1 VIRSGGEGKGQV
13 FLAPVARKRRDGD
26 HPLRIRLAIIPIAV
40 LACWIDAAEV
50 RGQSSPPVSAPPVS
64 TGATSGTSAETER
77 QRNLDL
83 ITRQLKEQ
91 GRDEALAKAKAE
103 VTSAPAQAPA
113 QGQDIEQLKAQIALQ
128 QKQIDVLLKMTQLL
142 AEQAKKTP
150 ASAAVV
156 EQLQEQVASQEAS
169 NQRAARRD
177 QELAQAHD
185 ELVERVDSA
194 APTTPALPATLREL
208 YLPTRTNESPLS
220 IYGSAASAFDAFS
233 KQNSTFRAQTVN
245 LRPYLLLNENWLM
258 SADVSLQVSGVQ
270 LYRAQMEWFVN
281 DNLTFVAG
289 RFYSPIGFYNERLRQ
304 NWVIKTPDP
313 PLMFNQVYPQ
323 LLSFD
328 GLQVRGSRYL
338 GSTPLK
344 LEYNGFVANG
354 LSVSGSNLP
363 ASTYSNLN
371 NFNDS
376 MTDVNGAKAF
386 GGRLGLSVPE
396 LGLIGGLSGL
406 ANQAYDQSGHNLNL
420 WDVDLSWHR
429 GNWDT
434 RFELVHTDQ
443 QTPAQ
448 PIHRSGLYAQVAY
461 RDYGNPNPIVRKLEW
476 VFRFDHVQFE
486 GINIQ
491 QTGINF
497 GGPGLNYARQ
507 PLDRDRYTI
516 GVNYWFY
523 PSLVMKLAIEFN
535 QELGVPSLRDNGF
548 IGQLVWGF

>member
-1 VIRSGGEGKGQV
+1 M
-13 FLAPVARKRRDGD
+13 
-26 HPLRIRLAIIPIAV
+26 
-40 LACWIDAAEV
+40 
-50 RGQSSPPVSAPPVS
+50 
-64 TGATSGTSAETER
+64 AETR
-77 QRNLDL
+77 R
-83 ITRQLKEQ
+83 
-91 GRDEALAKAKAE
+91 LAKAKAD
-103 VTSAPAQAPA
+103 VSPAPARAPA
-113 QGQDIEQLKAQIALQ
+113 QGQDIEQLKAQIAIQ
-128 QKQIDVLLKMTQLL
+128 QKQIDVLLRMAQLL
-142 AEQAKKTP
+142 AEQAKKPP
-150 ASAAVV
+150 ASTAVV
-156 EQLQEQVASQEAS
+156 EQLQEQAASQEAS

-185 ELVERVDSA
+185 ELVERVDA
-194 APTTPALPATLREL
+194 AARTTPALPATLREL

-220 IYGSAASAFDAFS
+220 IYGSVASAFDAFS
-233 KQNSTFRAQTVN
+233 KQNSSFRSETLQ
-245 LRPYLLLNENWLM
+245 LRPYLLLKENWLM
-258 SADVSLQVSGVQ
+258 SADVSLQVNSIQ
-270 LYRAQMEWFVN
+270 LFRAQMDWYLN
-281 DNLTFVAG
+281 DNLTIVAG

-313 PLMFNQVYPQ
+313 PLLFNQVYPL

-328 GLQVRGSRYL
+328 GVQMRGARYL
-338 GSTPLK
+338 GNTPLK

-354 LSVSGSNLP
+354 LSVSGSNLS

-376 MTDVNGAKAF
+376 LSDVNGAKAF
-386 GGRLGLSVPE
+386 GGRLGLSIPE

-406 ANQAYDQSGHNLNL
+406 ANQAYDQSGHNLNM

-434 RFELVHTDQ
+434 RFELVHNDQ
-443 QTPAQ
+443 QTPAK
-448 PIHRSGLYAQVAY
+448 PIHRSGLYAQAAY
-461 RDYGNPNPIVRKLEW
+461 RDYGNPNPYLQKLEW

-486 GINIQ
+486 GINLQ

-507 PLDRDRYTI
+507 PLDRDRFTL
-516 GVNYWFY
+516 GANYWFY